1 MSVNNTSS
9 TSILIVED
17 EIAIAEG
24 LVDLCELNGYHV
36 KHVADGESGLSEALS
51 NQYGLVLLDVMLP
64 GMNGFEVCDKIREK
78 DRSLPIIILSAK
90 NTDEDIIN
98 GLKFGADDYIPK
110 PFSVPMLLAR
120 IEAVLRRSRQSL
132 ENEGKL
138 AAGNLR
144 VNFREY
150 SGNRG

>member
-64 GMNGFEVCDKIREK
+64 GMNGFEVCDKILEK
-78 DRSLPIIILSAK
+78 HLKSINWQQVRVTLKLSII
-90 NTDEDIIN
+90 
-98 GLKFGADDYIPK
+98 
-110 PFSVPMLLAR
+110 
-120 IEAVLRRSRQSL
+120 
-132 ENEGKL
+132 
-138 AAGNLR
+138 
-144 VNFREY
+144 
-150 SGNRG
+150 